1 MDANM
6 DAKKEID
13 RLAEDFQSFQKVLT
27 AIGDETRQHLL
38 LIMMRS
44 GRCEGMRVQEIAE
57 KTNLSRPAVS
67 HQIQILK
74 DAGLLKIRKEG
85 TKIYYYYAPDL
96 DAFDRFVDVFAR
108 ARDLTAMIPKRE
120 EGIL

>member
-1 MDANM
+1 MDT
-6 DAKKEID
+6 KKELD

-38 LIMMRS
+38 LIMMKS
-44 GRCEGMRVQEIAE
+44 NRCDGMRVQEIAE

-74 DAGLLKIRKEG
+74 DAGLLKTRREG
-85 TKIYYYYAPDL
+85 AKIYYYYAPDL
-96 DAFDRFVDVFAR
+96 AAFDRFVDVFIR
-108 ARDLTAMIPKRE
+108 ARNLTAMIPNHKS
-120 EGIL
+120 GD

>member
-1 MDANM
+1 M

-38 LIMMRS
+38 LLMMRS
-44 GRCEGMRVQEIAE
+44 GRCEGMRVQEIAA

-96 DAFDRFVDVFAR
+96 DAFDRFVDVFVR
-108 ARDLTAMIPKRE
+108 ARDLTAMIPKQE
-120 EGIL
+120 EGI

>member
-1 MDANM
+1 MNP
-6 DAKKEID
+6 KREID
-13 RLAEDFQSFQKVLT
+13 KLAKDFQSFQKVLT
-27 AIGDETRQHLL
+27 AIGDETRQYLL

-44 GRCEGMRVQEIAE
+44 DNCDGMRVQETAE

-96 DAFDRFVDVFAR
+96 DAFDRLVMY
-108 ARDLTAMIPKRE
+108 LLEQEI
-120 EGIL
+120 